1 MYSQED
7 LLQLLNKAEKGVLE
21 VADLGQSV
29 LQPGKLA
36 RFVRKMQE
44 KTTILPEARYMSME
58 SSIEDIDRIAFM
70 GRVLDAGED
79 ASGDHVDLDEA
90 QFSKPTTWTNR
101 LTAKEFQA
109 IASLRDKSARR
120 AIERGSFETTLIDLL
135 GEAAGRDMEELAI
148 FGDTNIPYAGT
159 GSSDK
164 QARLLSKVDGWAKTA
179 ANAVYGAGTGKDFD
193 PQADNFPVNMF
204 DAILQATPKEYLANV
219 DEWRLWVDWTTLQA
233 YKKYL
238 AKRQTGLGDLA
249 LTSNLPLEYDGI
261 PVVRCAMLERA
272 RPVANNGS
280 GRIAMLGYPSN
291 MIWGIFHQIFIERER
306 EAKKRRTDYV
316 LTLEGDA
323 GFEDENACTVAY
335 IQKESNES

>member
-120 AIERGSFETTLIDLL
+120 AIERGSFETTLIDL
-135 GEAAGRDMEELAI
+135 
-148 FGDTNIPYAGT
+148 
-159 GSSDK
+159 
-164 QARLLSKVDGWAKTA
+164 
-179 ANAVYGAGTGKDFD
+179 
-193 PQADNFPVNMF
+193 
-204 DAILQATPKEYLANV
+204 
-219 DEWRLWVDWTTLQA
+219 
-233 YKKYL
+233 
-238 AKRQTGLGDLA
+238 
-249 LTSNLPLEYDGI
+249 
-261 PVVRCAMLERA
+261 
-272 RPVANNGS
+272 
-280 GRIAMLGYPSN
+280 
-291 MIWGIFHQIFIERER
+291 
-306 EAKKRRTDYV
+306 
-316 LTLEGDA
+316 
-323 GFEDENACTVAY
+323 
-335 IQKESNES
+335 